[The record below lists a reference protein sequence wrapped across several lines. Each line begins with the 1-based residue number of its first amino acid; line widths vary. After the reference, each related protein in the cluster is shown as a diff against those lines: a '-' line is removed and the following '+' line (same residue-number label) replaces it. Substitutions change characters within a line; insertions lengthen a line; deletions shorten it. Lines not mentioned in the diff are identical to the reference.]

1 MRRFVIL
8 LLVGGL
14 IAVLSGLNPLSAQEA
29 ANQEIINPE
38 AEYLRIRT
46 MAFEGKLEEAAAD
59 ARKLLKAYPEYGDV
73 RILLGRILA
82 WQKNYDEAAAVI
94 DTLLLTEPDNADALS
109 ARRDISLWSKD
120 NTAVET
126 DFRTGY
132 SFDYFEEPYTR
143 FWQVFNVGAGH
154 RFGWGPAAAG
164 VNIGNL
170 ITDPETNIYA
180 TEFQVEAEA
189 YPRISDKNYAYVAY
203 AYSPGN
209 YFPTHRGAFEF
220 WEILPKGWG
229 ISAGLNYYYFDR
241 NIFIGLASVEKY
253 IGKYWLS
260 GKCYVYF
267 KDDGPRT
274 SFYLNA
280 RRYFT
285 DFNYL
290 QLTLGTGTAPDEPYN
305 IREDINRLNAHSVR
319 LAYNF
324 AVNGRFTIRLGAGYS
339 REQYDGEAGP
349 TWRNRFEG
357 NAHLIY
363 AIKMK

>member
-241 NIFIGLASVEKY
+241 NIFIGLASVSY
-253 IGKYWLS
+253 
-260 GKCYVYF
+260 
-267 KDDGPRT
+267 T
-274 SFYLNA
+274 H
-280 RRYFT
+280 
-285 DFNYL
+285 
-290 QLTLGTGTAPDEPYN
+290 LTLPTIY
-305 IREDINRLNAHSVR
+305 SV
-319 LAYNF
+319 
-324 AVNGRFTIRLGAGYS
+324 
-339 REQYDGEAGP
+339 
-349 TWRNRFEG
+349 
-357 NAHLIY
+357 
-363 AIKMK
+363 

>member
-8 LLVGGL
+8 LFVGGL

-46 MAFEGKLEEAAAD
+46 IAFEGKLEEAAAD

-143 FWQVFNVGAGH
+143 FWQVFSVGAGH

-164 VNIGNL
+164 INIGNL

-209 YFPTHRGAFEF
+209 YFPTHRGAFEL
-220 WEILPKGWG
+220 WQILPKGWG

-253 IGKYWLS
+253 ISKYWLS
-260 GKCYVYF
+260 GKSYVYF

-290 QLTLGTGTAPDEPYN
+290 QLTLGTGTAPDEPYD

-319 LAYNF
+319 LAYNL
-324 AVNGRFTIRLGAGYS
+324 AVNGRFTIRLGTGYS

-349 TWRNRFEG
+349 AWRNRFEG